1 MTIALIL
8 NIAVSTLVFAAV
20 VGSVLWSIA
29 TQHRDLANTSM
40 RTRDRRQIN
49 TLRAPMGRPA
59 RLQA

>member
-20 VGSVLWSIA
+20 VGSVLWSIT
-29 TQHRDLANTSM
+29 TQQHDLANAGT

-49 TLRAPMGRPA
+49 TSRAPLRRPA
-59 RLQA
+59 RVQA